1 MYNLLGFP
9 VYISLCCIAYLLR
22 RLSSAAIS
30 RHPVSP
36 SVAAM
41 YTLYIYIYIY
51 PPPPPFLPLLFPYV
65 TQSPFLVSP
74 PLCVLTPAVIGQ
86 YLTLVKKKNTVFAAP
101 CDCRG
106 PTRRTSDKLCWRT
119 RQKHL
124 GANNHIASAVFF
136 FFLIGSEQNL
146 LDNGCNN

>member
-51 PPPPPFLPLLFPYV
+51 PPPP
-65 TQSPFLVSP
+65 VSP
-74 PLCVLTPAVIGQ
+74 SLSFHMSL
-86 YLTLVKKKNTVFAAP
+86 
-101 CDCRG
+101 
-106 PTRRTSDKLCWRT
+106 S
-119 RQKHL
+119 H
-124 GANNHIASAVFF
+124 HS
-136 FFLIGSEQNL
+136 
-146 LDNGCNN
+146 